1 MHFEKGT
8 IHGVALVERI
18 KSGQHFYSSGIAV
31 CQERKDVIC
40 TYNSINPE
48 ENPAIAIIDIGDIR
62 FYGSADISGA
72 WIELFL
78 TIAFTCP

>member
-1 MHFEKGT
+1 M
-8 IHGVALVERI
+8 
-18 KSGQHFYSSGIAV
+18 
-31 CQERKDVIC
+31 IC

-72 WIELFL
+72 
-78 TIAFTCP
+78 